1 LDLLNLLIIMEDS
14 FGIRLQLNFILKINH
29 KKCINSVVKL
39 DNLVQKLFKFKI
51 IQYLDKNFM

>member
-1 LDLLNLLIIMEDS
+1 MEDS